1 MEIAV
6 IVSLSAVFLFELVVI
21 LFKIKL
27 FDPYRKKKEQ
37 NNNPE
42 FMALYN
48 LAHTLNDA
56 RNKKKEELKELQN
69 SIDKFTN
76 FSHYLP
82 IEVYEEYKASL
93 EPLKKQFY
101 NVMAEIMDYDELIK
115 KSYEEMDKIRKE
127 KKLKYL

>member
-1 MEIAV
+1 MKEIIGIISTV
-6 IVSLSAVFLFELVVI
+6 LFFELIVI
-21 LFKIKL
+21 LFKIEL

-37 NNNPE
+37 INNPE
-42 FMALYN
+42 FMAFYN
-48 LAHTLNDA
+48 LASTLNEM
-56 RNKKKEELKELQN
+56 RNKKKEELKELQT

-82 IEVYEEYKASL
+82 IEVYEEFRESL

-101 NVMAEIMDYDELIK
+101 NTMAEIMNYDELIK

-127 KKLKYL
+127 RKLKYL

>member
-82 IEVYEEYKASL
+82 IGVYEEYKASL

>member
-1 MEIAV
+1 MKELIV
-6 IVSLSAVFLFELVVI
+6 IVSSAFIVELAVI

-42 FMALYN
+42 FMALYD
-48 LAHTLNDA
+48 LAHTLNDT
-56 RNKKKEELKELQN
+56 RNKKKEELKELQT

-82 IEVYEEYKASL
+82 IEVYEEFRESL

-101 NVMAEIMDYDELIK
+101 NTMAEIMGYDTIIK

>member
-1 MEIAV
+1 MKELIV
-6 IVSLSAVFLFELVVI
+6 IVTTVLFFELIVI
-21 LFKIKL
+21 IFKIEL

-48 LAHTLNDA
+48 LASTLNEM
-56 RNKKKEELKELQN
+56 RNKKKEELKELQT

-82 IEVYEEYKASL
+82 IEVYEEFRESL

-101 NVMAEIMDYDELIK
+101 NTMAEIMNYDELIK

-127 KKLKYL
+127 RKLKYL

>member
-1 MEIAV
+1 MKEIIV
-6 IVSLSAVFLFELVVI
+6 IISTVLLFELIVI
-21 LFKIKL
+21 LFKTEL
-27 FDPYRKKKEQ
+27 FDVYRKKKEQ
-37 NNNPE
+37 IKNPD
-42 FMALYN
+42 FMAFYN

-56 RNKKKEELKELQN
+56 RNRKREELKELQN

-82 IEVYEEYKASL
+82 IEVYEEFKESL

-101 NVMAEIMDYDELIK
+101 NTMAEIMNYDELIK

>member
-1 MEIAV
+1 MKELIV
-6 IVSLSAVFLFELVVI
+6 IVSTVLFFELIVI
-21 LFKIKL
+21 LFKIEL

-37 NNNPE
+37 NNNPD

-48 LAHTLNDA
+48 LANTLNEM
-56 RNKKKEELKELQN
+56 RNKKKEELKKLQT

-82 IEVYEEYKASL
+82 IEVYEEFRESL

-101 NVMAEIMDYDELIK
+101 NTMAEIMSYDELIK

>member
-1 MEIAV
+1 MKNILV
-6 IVSLSAVFLFELVVI
+6 GFSIVFLIEFIVI
-21 LFKIKL
+21 IFKFKL
-27 FDPYRKKKEQ
+27 FDAYRKKKEQ
-37 NNNPE
+37 INNPE

-48 LAHTLNDA
+48 QAHILNKA
-56 RNKKKEELKELQN
+56 RDKKKEELKELQT
-69 SIDKFTN
+69 SIDKFTS

-82 IEVYEEYKASL
+82 IEVYEEFRDSL

-101 NVMAEIMDYDELIK
+101 NTMAEIMNYDELIK

>member
-1 MEIAV
+1 MKELIV
-6 IVSLSAVFLFELVVI
+6 IVTTVLFFELIVI
-21 LFKIKL
+21 LFKIEL

-37 NNNPE
+37 INNPE
-42 FMALYN
+42 FMTLYN
-48 LAHTLNDA
+48 LASTLNEM
-56 RNKKKEELKELQN
+56 RNKKKEELKELQT

-82 IEVYEEYKASL
+82 IEVYEEFRESL

-101 NVMAEIMDYDELIK
+101 NTMAEIMNYDELIK

>member
-1 MEIAV
+1 MKIAI
-6 IVSLSAVFLFELVVI
+6 IVSLFTAFLIEIIVI
-21 LFKIKL
+21 LFKIAL
-27 FDPYRKKKEQ
+27 FDPYREKKERL
-37 NNNPE
+37 NNPE
-42 FMALYN
+42 FMTLYN
-48 LAHTLNDA
+48 RAHILNEA
-56 RNKKKEELKELQN
+56 RNKKKEELKELQS

-93 EPLKKQFY
+93 EPFKKQFY
-101 NVMAEIMDYDELIK
+101 NTMAEIMDYDELIK

>member
-1 MEIAV
+1 MRELIV
-6 IVSLSAVFLFELVVI
+6 IVSTVLFFELIVI
-21 LFKIKL
+21 LFKIEL
-27 FDPYRKKKEQ
+27 FDAYRKKKEQ

-48 LAHTLNDA
+48 LANTLNEM

-101 NVMAEIMDYDELIK
+101 NVMAEIMGYDELIK

>member
-1 MEIAV
+1 MKELIV
-6 IVSLSAVFLFELVVI
+6 IVSSAFIVELAVI

-37 NNNPE
+37 INNPE
-42 FMALYN
+42 FMALYD
-48 LAHTLNDA
+48 LAHTLNDT
-56 RNKKKEELKELQN
+56 RNKKKEELKELQT

-82 IEVYEEYKASL
+82 SEVYGEYRESL

-101 NVMAEIMDYDELIK
+101 NVMAEIMNYDTIIK

>member
-1 MEIAV
+1 MKELIV
-6 IVSLSAVFLFELVVI
+6 IVSSAFIVELAVI

-37 NNNPE
+37 INNPE
-42 FMALYN
+42 FMALYD
-48 LAHTLNDA
+48 LAHTLNDT
-56 RNKKKEELKELQN
+56 RNKKKEELKELQT

-82 IEVYEEYKASL
+82 IEVYEEFRESL

-101 NVMAEIMDYDELIK
+101 NTMAEIMGYDTIIK
-115 KSYEEMDKIRKE
+115 KNYEEMDKIRKE

>member
-1 MEIAV
+1 MITALMIILIAV
-6 IVSLSAVFLFELVVI
+6 FMEFIVV
-21 LFKIKL
+21 LFKVKL
-27 FDPYRKKKEQ
+27 FDPSRKKKEQ

-82 IEVYEEYKASL
+82 IEVYEEYKTSL

-101 NVMAEIMDYDELIK
+101 NVIAEIMDYDELIK

-127 KKLKYL
+127 RKLKYL

>member
-1 MEIAV
+1 MKELIV
-6 IVSLSAVFLFELVVI
+6 IVSTVLFFELIVI
-21 LFKIKL
+21 LFKTEL
-27 FDPYRKKKEQ
+27 FDVYRKKKEQ
-37 NNNPE
+37 IKNPD

-56 RNKKKEELKELQN
+56 RNKKKEELKELQT

-82 IEVYEEYKASL
+82 IEVYEEFRESL

-101 NVMAEIMDYDELIK
+101 NTMAEIMNYADLIK
-115 KSYEEMDKIRKE
+115 NSYEEMDKIRKE
-127 KKLKYL
+127 RKLKYL

>member
-1 MEIAV
+1 MITALMIVLIAV
-6 IVSLSAVFLFELVVI
+6 FMEFIVV
-21 LFKIKL
+21 LFKVKL
-27 FDPYRKKKEQ
+27 FDPSRKKKEQ

-56 RNKKKEELKELQN
+56 RNKKKEELKELQS

-115 KSYEEMDKIRKE
+115 KNYEEMDKIRKE

>member
-1 MEIAV
+1 MKELIV
-6 IVSLSAVFLFELVVI
+6 IVSSAFIVELAVI

-37 NNNPE
+37 INNPE
-42 FMALYN
+42 FMALYD
-48 LAHTLNDA
+48 LAHTLNDT
-56 RNKKKEELKELQN
+56 RNKKKEELKELQT

-82 IEVYEEYKASL
+82 SEVYGEYRESL
-93 EPLKKQFY
+93 EPLQKQFY
-101 NVMAEIMDYDELIK
+101 NVMAEIMNYDELIK

>member
-1 MEIAV
+1 MKELIV
-6 IVSLSAVFLFELVVI
+6 IVSSAFIVELAVI

-42 FMALYN
+42 FMALYD
-48 LAHTLNDA
+48 LTHTLNDT
-56 RNKKKEELKELQN
+56 RNKKKEELKELQT

-82 IEVYEEYKASL
+82 IEVYEEFRESL

-101 NVMAEIMDYDELIK
+101 NTMAEIMGYDTIIK

>member
-1 MEIAV
+1 MKEIIV
-6 IVSLSAVFLFELVVI
+6 IISTVLLFELIVI
-21 LFKIKL
+21 LFKIEL
-27 FDPYRKKKEQ
+27 FDSYRKKKEQ
-37 NNNPE
+37 IKNPD

-48 LAHTLNDA
+48 LANTLNEM
-56 RNKKKEELKELQN
+56 RNKKKEELKELQT

-82 IEVYEEYKASL
+82 IEAYEEFRESL

-101 NVMAEIMDYDELIK
+101 NTMAEIMNYDELIK

>member
-1 MEIAV
+1 MKELIV
-6 IVSLSAVFLFELVVI
+6 IVPTVLFFELIVI
-21 LFKIKL
+21 LFKIEL

-37 NNNPE
+37 NNNPD
-42 FMALYN
+42 FMAFYN

-56 RNKKKEELKELQN
+56 RNRKKEELKELQT
-69 SIDKFTN
+69 SIDKFTS

-82 IEVYEEYKASL
+82 IEVYEEFRDSL

-101 NVMAEIMDYDELIK
+101 NTMAEIMNYDELIK

>member
-1 MEIAV
+1 MKELIV
-6 IVSLSAVFLFELVVI
+6 IVSSAFIVELAVI

-37 NNNPE
+37 INNPE
-42 FMALYN
+42 FMALYD
-48 LAHTLNDA
+48 LAHTLNDT
-56 RNKKKEELKELQN
+56 RNKKKEELKELQT

-82 IEVYEEYKASL
+82 IEVYEEFRESL

-101 NVMAEIMDYDELIK
+101 NTMA
-115 KSYEEMDKIRKE
+115 
-127 KKLKYL
+127 

>member
-1 MEIAV
+1 
-6 IVSLSAVFLFELVVI
+6 
-21 LFKIKL
+21 
-27 FDPYRKKKEQ
+27 
-37 NNNPE
+37 
-42 FMALYN
+42 MALYN

-56 RNKKKEELKELQN
+56 RNKKKEELKELQT

-82 IEVYEEYKASL
+82 IEVYEEFRESL

-101 NVMAEIMDYDELIK
+101 NTMAEIMGYDELIK

>member
-1 MEIAV
+1 MKELIV
-6 IVSLSAVFLFELVVI
+6 IVSTVLFFELIVI
-21 LFKIKL
+21 LFKIEL

-37 NNNPE
+37 NNNPD

-48 LAHTLNDA
+48 LANTLNEM
-56 RNKKKEELKELQN
+56 RNKKKEELKELQT

-82 IEVYEEYKASL
+82 IEVYEEFRESL

-101 NVMAEIMDYDELIK
+101 NTMAEIMSYDELIK

>member
-1 MEIAV
+1 MKELIV
-6 IVSLSAVFLFELVVI
+6 IVTTVLFFELIVI
-21 LFKIKL
+21 LFKIEL

-48 LAHTLNDA
+48 LASTLNEM
-56 RNKKKEELKELQN
+56 RNKKKEELKELQT

-82 IEVYEEYKASL
+82 IEVYEEFRESL

-101 NVMAEIMDYDELIK
+101 NTMAEIMNYDELIK

>member
-1 MEIAV
+1 MEAIIIIILSIA
-6 IVSLSAVFLFELVVI
+6 FLFEIAAI
-21 LFKIKL
+21 LLKIKL
-27 FDPYRKKKEQ
+27 LDPYRKKKEQ
-37 NNNPE
+37 IKNPD

-56 RNKKKEELKELQN
+56 RNRKREELKELQN

-101 NVMAEIMDYDELIK
+101 NVMAEIMNYDELIK

>member
-1 MEIAV
+1 METAI
-6 IVSLSAVFLFELVVI
+6 IMSLATAFIFELAVI

-27 FDPYRKKKEQ
+27 FDPSRKKKERL
-37 NNNPE
+37 NNPE
-42 FMALYN
+42 FMTLYN
-48 LAHTLNDA
+48 QAHILNEA
-56 RNKKKEELKELQN
+56 RNKKKEELKELQS
-69 SIDKFTN
+69 SIDKFAN

-101 NVMAEIMDYDELIK
+101 NVMVEIMDYDELIK

>member
-1 MEIAV
+1 MKELIV
-6 IVSLSAVFLFELVVI
+6 IISTVFLFELIVI

-27 FDPYRKKKEQ
+27 FDPSRKKKEQ
-37 NNNPE
+37 INNPE

-48 LAHTLNDA
+48 QAHILNEA
-56 RNKKKEELKELQN
+56 RNKKREELKELQN

-101 NVMAEIMDYDELIK
+101 NVMAEIMNYDELIK

>member
-1 MEIAV
+1 MKELIV
-6 IVSLSAVFLFELVVI
+6 IVPTAFLFELIVV
-21 LFKIKL
+21 LFKIEL

-37 NNNPE
+37 INNPE

-48 LAHTLNDA
+48 LASTLNEM
-56 RNKKKEELKELQN
+56 RNKKKEELKELQT

-82 IEVYEEYKASL
+82 IEAYEEFRESL

-101 NVMAEIMDYDELIK
+101 NTMAEIMGYDELIK

-127 KKLKYL
+127 RKLKYL

>member
-1 MEIAV
+1 MINALMVILIAAF
-6 IVSLSAVFLFELVVI
+6 IELIII
-21 LFKIKL
+21 LFKVKL
-27 FDPYRKKKEQ
+27 FDPSRKKKEQ
-37 NNNPE
+37 INNTE
-42 FMALYN
+42 FMTLYN
-48 LAHTLNDA
+48 QAHTLNDA
-56 RNKKKEELKELQN
+56 RNRKREELKELQN

>member
-1 MEIAV
+1 MEIA
-6 IVSLSAVFLFELVVI
+6 IIISLSTAFLFEIAAI
-21 LFKIKL
+21 LLKIKL
-27 FDPYRKKKEQ
+27 LDPRRKKKEQ
-37 NNNPE
+37 LNNPE
-42 FMALYN
+42 FMTLYN
-48 LAHTLNDA
+48 QAHILNDA

-82 IEVYEEYKASL
+82 IEVYEEYKTSL

-115 KSYEEMDKIRKE
+115 KSYEEMNKIRKE

>member
-1 MEIAV
+1 MKELVV
-6 IVSLSAVFLFELVVI
+6 IILTVLFFELIVI
-21 LFKIKL
+21 LFKIEL

-37 NNNPE
+37 INNPE

-48 LAHTLNDA
+48 LASTLNEM
-56 RNKKKEELKELQN
+56 RNKKKEELKELQT

-82 IEVYEEYKASL
+82 IEVYEEFRESL

-101 NVMAEIMDYDELIK
+101 NTMAEIMNYDELIK

-127 KKLKYL
+127 RKLKYL